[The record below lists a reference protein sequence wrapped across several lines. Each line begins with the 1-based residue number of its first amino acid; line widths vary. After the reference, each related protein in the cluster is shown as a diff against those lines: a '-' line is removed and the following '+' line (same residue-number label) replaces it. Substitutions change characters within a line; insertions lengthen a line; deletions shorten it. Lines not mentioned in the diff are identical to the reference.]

1 MIQWV
6 KAPATKPD
14 DLRLIPRTHKVE
26 GRTSSCKLSSDLHK
40 YTQIQKNVI
49 KIVKPKSCSRAVLTE

>member
-1 MIQWV
+1 MVQWV

-26 GRTSSCKLSSDLHK
+26 GRTSSCKFSSDLHK
-40 YTQIQKNVI
+40 YTQIQKKCN
-49 KIVKPKSCSRAVLTE
+49 KNC